1 MLKIVC
7 YNFRFLGSMICP
19 HKLELVLT
27 SRSYMRVI
35 KGVLSL
41 TLFGKE
47 ISGAGVGLHEGLRVE
62 DGHVEERVLIHHTRL
77 VLLKDGALGHRVVNQ
92 TGD

>member
-1 MLKIVC
+1 
-7 YNFRFLGSMICP
+7 MICP

-27 SRSYMRVI
+27 SGSYMRVS

-41 TLFGKE
+41 TLLGEE

-62 DGHVEERVLIHHTRL
+62 DGHVEEGVLIHHTWL